1 MPLAH
6 SSSPLES
13 LTQKLIRE
21 HWDFYPTAGSRIGLH
36 EYDGRL
42 PDLSPGSLRRR
53 VATLRDGLEQLRAID
68 LGSIGKEEKLGYQML
83 ELFLQRELFTFN
95 EMRPLEN
102 NPMRQT
108 GFLNVGGY
116 IRRDYAPIVD
126 RVRSASQA
134 LAQVPDFLAVLD
146 AALEQEVGRPVLEMS
161 IESYSGMARFY
172 REDLPKALASFSDA
186 ELDKATVSQ
195 FDKAREMAARAVD
208 RFVSAM
214 ESRMAKSTGDFAIGS
229 RLYSSMLATGEG
241 VNLPLSQ
248 ITAVGQAN
256 LDANLE
262 RAEELA
268 RQLSSTPGK
277 VSVPE
282 IVAQISSRHPSA
294 ETLIPA
300 TRDMLEDLRQ
310 AVIDL
315 DIVSVPSEDRC
326 FVTETPT
333 YMRYAFAAMDSAG
346 ALETRA
352 TESFYYV
359 TPVEPHWTPAQQEEW
374 LRNFNYDT
382 LRIVSIH
389 EVFPG
394 HFVHHL
400 HNRYGATLPLVH
412 RAATSYAFTEG
423 WAHYTEQMMMETEY
437 AKDEPALQ
445 LTQVLEALVRNCRY
459 MCSIWMHTQ
468 DMSVEDATKFF
479 MDNAYMGELPA
490 RREALRGT
498 FDPGYLNYT
507 LGKLMILKLA
517 QDWRH
522 EQGADGNT
530 SMKRFH
536 DRLLSYGAP
545 PLPLVREQMLKE
557 PGKSPL

>member
-1 MPLAH
+1 M
-6 SSSPLES
+6 SSAGNGSPLES
-13 LTQKLIRE
+13 LSEKLIRE
-21 HWDFYPTAGSRIGLH
+21 HWDFYPTAGSRIGRH

-53 VATLRDGLEQLRAID
+53 VSSLREGLEQLKAVE
-68 LGSIGKEEKLGYQML
+68 LGSLDGREKLSHQML
-83 ELFLQRELFTFN
+83 ELFLRRELFTFN

-102 NPMRQT
+102 NPMRQA

-116 IRRDYAPIVD
+116 IRRDYAPVAD

-134 LAQVPDFLAVLD
+134 LAQVPDFLNVLD
-146 AALEQEVGRPVLEMS
+146 AALQQQVGRPVLEMS

-172 REDLPKALASFSDA
+172 REDLPKALAGYSDA
-186 ELDKATVSQ
+186 ELDKSTMFQ
-195 FDKAREMAARAVD
+195 FDQVREEAARAVD
-208 RFVSAM
+208 RFVEAM
-214 ESRMAKSTGDFAIGS
+214 KSRLAKASDDFAIGS
-229 RLYSSMLATGEG
+229 GLYSSMLATGEG
-241 VNLPLSQ
+241 VDLPLSQ

-256 LDANLE
+256 LEANLAL
-262 RAEELA
+262 AEELA
-268 RQLSSTPGK
+268 RRLSPNRSK

-282 IVAQISSRHPSA
+282 IVAQIGSRHPSA
-294 ETLIPA
+294 DSLIPA
-300 TRDMLEDLRQ
+300 TRDMLEDLRR
-310 AVIDL
+310 ALIDL
-315 DIVSVPSEDRC
+315 DIISVPSEDRC
-326 FVTETPT
+326 LVMETPT

-359 TPVEPHWTPAQQEEW
+359 TPVEPHWTLAQQEEW
-374 LRNFNYDT
+374 LSNFNYDT
-382 LRIVSIH
+382 LRIISIH

-400 HNRYGATLPLVH
+400 HNRYGTALPLVN

-423 WAHYTEQMMMETEY
+423 WAHYTEQMMVETEY
-437 AKDEPALQ
+437 AKDETALQ
-445 LTQVLEALVRNCRY
+445 LTQALEALVRNCRY
-459 MCSIWMHTQ
+459 VCSIWMHTQ
-468 DMSVEDATKFF
+468 GMSVDEATKFF

-517 QDWRH
+517 QDWRQ
-522 EQGADGNT
+522 EQGGKYSLKA
-530 SMKRFH
+530 FH

-545 PLPLVREQMLKE
+545 PLPLVREQMLEE
-557 PGKSPL
+557 PGGSPL